1 MTEGR
6 LASPIVAPHS
16 TTSSKAGSR
25 PVAKKK
31 GSAAAKSVAAK
42 KAPTSS
48 PKAQAANRARR
59 SAARAAAGDAPV
71 ITVRGAREHNLKNVS
86 VEVPR
91 DRLVVFTGLSG
102 SGKSS
107 LAFDT
112 IYAEGQR
119 RYVESLSSYAR
130 QFLGQMDK
138 PDVDVIEGLSPAISI
153 DQKSASR
160 NPRSTVGTIT
170 EVYDYL
176 RLLYARIGV
185 QHCPDDGSRLQRQTP
200 QQIVDRVLEL
210 EPDTRFQILAPVVRG
225 RKGEYETLL
234 EDLSGQGYVRA
245 RIDGETVQIDEFL
258 KGEDRLARYES
269 HDIEVVVDRLVL
281 REGIERRLTDSLETA
296 LQLADGVAQV
306 DIVPRDG
313 DEGETLTFSQHLACP
328 ACGSS
333 YDEPAPRN
341 FSFNSPYGACETCDG
356 LGTTFEVDPE
366 LVIPDVEVSV
376 VDGAIA
382 PWRSAHTQYFTR
394 MLESVAEANDIDLT
408 LPWKDLPAKHQKILL
423 GGARGRLTVKYRN
436 RYGRS
441 RTFSSE
447 FEGVIPWIKRRHESA
462 DSDWTRE
469 QFEGYMRE
477 VPCSACDGAR
487 LKPFTLAVTIND
499 RNISQ
504 VCEMSIADSAEFLAG
519 LELSDRDRMIAER
532 VTKEINA
539 RLGFLLDVGL
549 DYLTLARSAGTL
561 AGGEAQRIRLASQIG
576 SGLVGTLYVL
586 DEPSI
591 GLHQRDNRRL
601 IDTLTRLR
609 DLGNTVIVVEHDEET
624 IRESDWIVD
633 IGPGAGE
640 HGGEIVYSGP
650 VPGVEKASASVTGDY
665 LAGRREIPVPELRRA
680 RGEHSLRII
689 GAREHNLQDVDVDI
703 PLGNFVAVTG
713 VSGSGKS
720 TLVRDILLP
729 VLMQRIYS
737 SKTPAGKHRRI
748 DGIEHLDKVI
758 DMDQSPIGRTPR
770 SNPATYTGVFDHIRK
785 LFAAT
790 NEAKMRGYLPG
801 RFSFNVKGG
810 RCDACSGDGTI
821 KIEMHFLPDVY
832 VPCEVCKGARY
843 NRDTLDV
850 EFKGKNIAE
859 VLNMPVAE
867 AVEFFSNQ
875 PSIARYLQ
883 TLMDVGLG
891 YVRLGQSAPTLSG
904 GEAQRV
910 KLATELAK
918 RSTGHTIY
926 LLDEPTTGLHFE
938 DVRRLLT
945 VLGRLVDQGNT
956 VLVIEHNLD
965 VIKTAD
971 WLIDLGPEGGVG
983 GGTVVAEGT
992 PEQVAAVDTSHT
1004 GGFLRDLLA

>member
-1 MTEGR
+1 M
-6 LASPIVAPHS
+6 
-16 TTSSKAGSR
+16 
-25 PVAKKK
+25 
-31 GSAAAKSVAAK
+31 
-42 KAPTSS
+42 SS
-48 PKAQAANRARR
+48 PKAQATARARR

-328 ACGSS
+328 VCGSS

-376 VDGAIA
+376 VDGAIV

-408 LPWKDLPAKHQKILL
+408 LPWKDLPSKHQKILL
-423 GGARGRLTVKYRN
+423 GGARGRLTVRYRN

-487 LKPFTLAVTIND
+487 LKPFTLAVTINE

-665 LAGRREIPVPELRRA
+665 LAGRRAIPVPELRRA
-680 RGEHSLRII
+680 RGEHALRVI

-737 SKTPAGKHRRI
+737 SKIPAGKHRRI

-832 VPCEVCKGARY
+832 VPCEICKGARY

-850 EFKGKNIAE
+850 EFKGKNIAD

-983 GGTVVAEGT
+983 GGAVVAEGT

>member
-1 MTEGR
+1 M
-6 LASPIVAPHS
+6 
-16 TTSSKAGSR
+16 
-25 PVAKKK
+25 
-31 GSAAAKSVAAK
+31 
-42 KAPTSS
+42 
-48 PKAQAANRARR
+48 
-59 SAARAAAGDAPV
+59 AARKTAVPNGPV
-71 ITVRGAREHNLKNVS
+71 ISVRGAREHNLKNVS
-86 VEVPR
+86 VELPR
-91 DRLVVFTGLSG
+91 DKLVVFTGLSG

-119 RYVESLSSYAR
+119 RYVESLSAYAR

-176 RLLYARIGV
+176 RLLYARIGI
-185 QHCPDDGSRLQRQTP
+185 QHCPNDGTRLQRQTP
-200 QQIVDRVLEL
+200 QQIVDRILEL
-210 EPDTRFQILAPVVRG
+210 PEGTRFQVLAPVVRG
-225 RKGEYETLL
+225 RKGEYDTLL
-234 EDLSGQGYVRA
+234 ADLSGQGYVRA
-245 RIDGETVQIDEFL
+245 RIDGETVVIDEFL
-258 KGEDRLARYES
+258 QRDERLARYEQ
-269 HDIEVVVDRLVL
+269 HKIEVVIDRLVL
-281 REGIERRLTDSLETA
+281 REGLERRLTDSLETA
-296 LQLADGVAQV
+296 LQLADGVAEV
-306 DIVPRDG
+306 EVVRSG
-313 DEGETLTFSQHLACP
+313 DQRSAAERGSSEGDADPASPVGRARRREVEVVNGGDDEPETLTFSQHLACP
-328 ACGSS
+328 VCHTS

-341 FSFNSPYGACETCDG
+341 FSFNSPYGACEKCDG

-366 LVIPDVEVSV
+366 LVIPDPEQSIAE
-376 VDGAIA
+376 GAIA
-382 PWRSAHTQYFTR
+382 PWRTASTQYFQR
-394 MLESVAEANDIDLT
+394 MLESVADSFDIDLNT
-408 LPWKDLPAKHQKILL
+408 PWEKLTTKQQNVILN
-423 GGARGRLTVKYRN
+423 GTKGKLTVKYKN

-441 RTFSSE
+441 RQYTTE
-447 FEGVIPWIKRRHESA
+447 YEGVIPWIQRRHEGA
-462 DSDWTRE
+462 ESDWSRE
-469 QFEGYMRE
+469 QYAGYMRE
-477 VPCSACDGAR
+477 VPCRACGGAR
-487 LKPFTLAVTIND
+487 LKPATLAVTVGG
-499 RNISQ
+499 RNIAE
-504 VCEMSIADSAEFLAG
+504 VCDLSIGESAKFLAA
-519 LELSDRDRMIAER
+519 LELSERDRLIAER

-549 DYLTLARSAGTL
+549 DYLTLSRNAGTL

-624 IRESDWIVD
+624 IKESDWIVD

-640 HGGEIVYSGP
+640 HGGAVVYSGP
-650 VPGVEKASASVTGDY
+650 VKGIEKVKESITGQY
-665 LAGRREIPVPELRRA
+665 LTGRKSIPVPQERRTPKL
-680 RGEHSLRII
+680 EKLTIH
-689 GAREHNLQDVDVDI
+689 GAREHNLKDLAVDI
-703 PLGNFVAVTG
+703 PLGCFVAVTG

-729 VLMQRIYS
+729 VLMQRIYK
-737 SKTPAGKHRRI
+737 SKMPAGRHKRI
-748 DGIEHLDKVI
+748 DGIEYLDKVI

-770 SNPATYTGVFDHIRK
+770 SNPATYTGVFDNIRK

-790 NEAKMRGYLPG
+790 NEAKVRGYMPG
-801 RFSFNVKGG
+801 RFSFNVQGG
-810 RCDACSGDGTI
+810 RCEACAGDGTI

-843 NRDTLDV
+843 NRDTLDI
-850 EFKGKNIAE
+850 EFKGHNIAD
-859 VLNMPVAE
+859 VLDMPVSE
-867 AVEFFSNQ
+867 AVDFFANQ
-875 PSIARYLQ
+875 PSIGRYMQ

-891 YVRLGQSAPTLSG
+891 YVRLGQPAPTLSG

-938 DVRRLLT
+938 DVKRLLT
-945 VLGRLVDQGNT
+945 VLSRLVDQGNT

-971 WLIDLGPEGGVG
+971 WIIDLGPEGGSG
-983 GGTVVAEGT
+983 GGAIVAEGP
-992 PEQVAAVDTSHT
+992 PEHVATVESSHT
-1004 GGFLRDLLA
+1004 GRFLRHILD